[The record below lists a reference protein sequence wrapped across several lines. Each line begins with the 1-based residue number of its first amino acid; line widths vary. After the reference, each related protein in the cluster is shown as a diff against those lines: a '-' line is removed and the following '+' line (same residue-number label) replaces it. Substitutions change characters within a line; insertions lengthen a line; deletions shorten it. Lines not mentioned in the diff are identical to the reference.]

1 MPHPDR
7 RDILIG
13 ASALALLPAIS
24 APARAQ
30 TAGDDDR
37 RVSFDDGWRFAFG
50 HLDDVDKDFGWG
62 KDQRTYAKQG
72 PDSGAAAQGYR
83 DEINCYR

>member
-30 TAGDDDR
+30 TAPSAFGDR
-37 RVSFDDGWRFAFG
+37 RVSFDDARPWTR
-50 HLDDVDKDFGWG
+50 LL
-62 KDQRTYAKQG
+62 
-72 PDSGAAAQGYR
+72 
-83 DEINCYR
+83 